1 MKNILDEI
9 ENMII
14 NNEESAAQA

>member
-1 MKNILDEI
+1 MKNILEEI

-14 NNEESAAQA
+14 NNEETAA